1 MRLGLVTP
9 VVTRHPAN
17 DAPWTEAAGPDDIA
31 AIARA
36 ADDLGYHHL
45 TCSEHVAIPTAAVAT
60 RGTRYY
66 DPLATLGFVAGI
78 TRRIRLVAH
87 VLVLGYHH
95 PLAIAKRWG
104 TLDRLSDGRVVLGVG
119 VGTLREEFDL
129 LGVPFE
135 DRGARYEDALR
146 ALRAAFGTPTP
157 SYAGTHYAFD
167 DVVVDPCGVQRDVPI
182 WLGGRTRRS
191 LRRALEF
198 GDGWDPFG
206 LDLDA
211 LAAMLAWARER
222 PEWSARTRPFEVV
235 LPIDRRLDPT
245 RADDRRALTD
255 RLGQY
260 AAAGATV
267 VNLRFEHRSRPHYLE
282 QLEAVATEIAPRLA

>member
-17 DAPWTEAAGPDDIA
+17 DAPWTEAAGPEEIA

-45 TCSEHVAIPTAAVAT
+45 TCSEHVAIPAAAAPT

-78 TRRIRLVAH
+78 TRRIRLVSH

-104 TLDRLSDGRVVLGVG
+104 TLDRLSGGRVVLGVG
-119 VGTLREEFDL
+119 VGTLREEFEL
-129 LGVPFE
+129 LGAPFE
-135 DRGARYEDALR
+135 DRGPRYEDALR
-146 ALRAAFGTPTP
+146 ALRAAFGTPAP
-157 SYAGTHYAFD
+157 SYAGTHFAFD
-167 DVVVDPCGVQRDVPI
+167 GFVVDPCGVQRDVPI

-191 LRRALEF
+191 LRRSLAL

-206 LDLDA
+206 LELDA
-211 LAAMLAWARER
+211 LGDMLASAREL
-222 PEWSARTRPFEVV
+222 PEWTARTRPFEVV
-235 LPIDRRLDPT
+235 LPIDRRLDPV
-245 RADDRRALTD
+245 RPDDRRALVD
-255 RLGQY
+255 RLGEY
-260 AAAGATV
+260 ERAGATI
-267 VNLRFEHRSRPHYLE
+267 VNLRFEHRSLAHYLE
-282 QLEAVATEIAPRLA
+282 QLAAVAADRITPTT

>member
-17 DAPWTEAAGPDDIA
+17 DAPWTEWAGPEEIA

-45 TCSEHVAIPTAAVAT
+45 TCSEHVAIPAAAAPI

-66 DPLATLGFVAGI
+66 DPLATFGFVAGI
-78 TRRIRLVAH
+78 TRRIRLVSH

-104 TLDRLSDGRVVLGVG
+104 TLDRLSGGRVVLGVG
-119 VGTLREEFDL
+119 VGTLREEFEL
-129 LGVPFE
+129 LGAPFE
-135 DRGARYEDALR
+135 DRGPRYEDALR
-146 ALRAAFGTPTP
+146 ALRAAFGTAAP
-157 SYAGTHYAFD
+157 SYAGTHHAFD
-167 DVVVDPCGVQRDVPI
+167 GFVVDPCGVQRDVPI

-191 LRRALEF
+191 LRRALGL

-206 LDLDA
+206 LELDA
-211 LAAMLAWARER
+211 LGDMLAWAREL
-222 PEWSARTRPFEVV
+222 PEWTARTRPFEVV
-235 LPIDRRLDPT
+235 LPIDRRLDPV
-245 RADDRRALTD
+245 RADDRRALAD
-255 RLGQY
+255 RLGDY
-260 AAAGATV
+260 ERAGATI
-267 VNLRFEHRSRPHYLE
+267 VNLRFEHRSLGHYLE
-282 QLEAVATEIAPRLA
+282 QLAAVAADQITPTT